1 MDEVKWY
8 ENTPLDTIKSII
20 KDNINNASRAF
31 IKIGYYLKDLRDR
44 ELFSADGYENIWEF
58 AHSEFGI
65 SKSQASKLMSI
76 NDRFSIDGNSP
87 ELLEQYKDFS
97 SSKLQ
102 EMLYLTDDQLEQ
114 VSLTTTVAQIRDI
127 RNPEKSVSTSK
138 QETVVSEKVI
148 QQSRYQV
155 LKEICDSIC
164 KMSSYI
170 LEKNRYSMETIQGLS
185 TVDHSF
191 GFGNDGDGHS
201 KYDAVCKNSQY
212 HVEEFNGEGKW
223 IFESGEV
230 NQYIWNF
237 NGREWLKDHP
247 EEEKPSGKCIH
258 RFEFICTLPEASKL
272 ATMNGEN
279 CSASCCWNCSKHNTC
294 GYECNSSAHRPNIVD
309 EEETV
314 IKTSD
319 TIIDQ
324 DTTLPCDTCGWDVQ
338 GCCNYDSSEDDYCVK
353 GDKWTS
359 SVETVEAEVI
369 HTEKDPEEYS
379 LSDVEWEI
387 RTHTNS
393 LEVLRQDSTVSPARY
408 KTKMRLDAATT
419 LLDKLKEPVID
430 IKPDQEVVQ
439 PELII
444 LKNNDQRKDFIDNY
458 TSWPVWI
465 DQELTGERYYRYD
478 LLDKAAIVVK
488 VSRKHA
494 WKSYK
499 EIKDYE
505 YGAEQYYLLGVKS
518 DWSQKGTK
526 FTVDDSRTFYE
537 CNTNKSA
544 LVEYLKEFQKKG

>member
-31 IKIGYYLKDLRDR
+31 IKIGYYLKDVRDR
-44 ELFSADGYENIWEF
+44 DLFSADGYENIWEF

-76 NDRFSIDGNSP
+76 NDRFSVDGNSP

-237 NGREWLKDHP
+237 NGREWLKEHP
-247 EEEKPSGKCIH
+247 EEEKSSGKCIH
-258 RFEFICTLPEASKL
+258 RSEFACTLPEASKL

-309 EEETV
+309 EEVNTV

-324 DTTLPCDTCGWDVQ
+324 DTTLPCDTCGWDAQ

-430 IKPDQEVVQ
+430 IESDQEVVQ
-439 PELII
+439 PELPI
-444 LKNNDQRKDFIDNY
+444 LKNNDQRAAFIDAY
-458 TSWPVWI
+458 ETWPLWI
-465 DQELTGERYYRYD
+465 ETKETGERYYRYD
-478 LLDKAAIVVK
+478 LSDGTSIVVK
-488 VSRKHA
+488 VYRAKLF
-494 WKSYK
+494 
-499 EIKDYE
+499 DYNATTTKYE
-505 YGAEQYYLLGVKS
+505 DRYYDGYGRNEYYLLEEG
-518 DWSQKGTK
+518 K
-526 FTVDDSRTFYE
+526 FFKNCD
-537 CNTNKSA
+537 TNRSA
-544 LVEYLKEFQKKG
+544 LIEKLKELQKKGT